1 MKNLKILSM
10 NLGRGFVPIKD
21 KGKREYLMEFIK
33 KEDYDIVML
42 QGNRIGSNR
51 LFKDLGY
58 SYADS
63 TKNVITLVSKREI
76 VENSSTNELNC
87 SIISNITKPVELI
100 NVNCKDSK
108 KFDDVFNTCDYY
120 SRQDSKGFVSSRI
133 VAGRFPREVDTNEFC
148 DLFDLEDVSTLVGQ
162 KTHTKN
168 NREILNHFFISRN
181 LEIDSIH
188 KLVGLT
194 ENLGI
199 GEAYPIE
206 ASISHKKV
214 LK

>member
-63 TKNVITLVSKREI
+63 SKNVITLVSKREI
-76 VENSSTNELNC
+76 VENSSTDELNC
-87 SIISNITKPVELI
+87 SIISNITMPLELI

-108 KFDDVFNTCDYY
+108 KFGDVFNICDYY
-120 SRQDSKGFVSSRI
+120 SRPDSKGFVSSRI

>member
-1 MKNLKILSM
+1 M
-10 NLGRGFVPIKD
+10 
-21 KGKREYLMEFIK
+21 
-33 KEDYDIVML
+33 
-42 QGNRIGSNR
+42 
-51 LFKDLGY
+51 
-58 SYADS
+58 
-63 TKNVITLVSKREI
+63 
-76 VENSSTNELNC
+76 
-87 SIISNITKPVELI
+87 
-100 NVNCKDSK
+100 
-108 KFDDVFNTCDYY
+108 
-120 SRQDSKGFVSSRI
+120 
-133 VAGRFPREVDTNEFC
+133 
-148 DLFDLEDVSTLVGQ
+148 FDLEDVSTLVGQ

>member
-1 MKNLKILSM
+1 
-10 NLGRGFVPIKD
+10 
-21 KGKREYLMEFIK
+21 MEFIK

-108 KFDDVFNTCDYY
+108 KFDDVFNICDYY

>member
-58 SYADS
+58 SSADS
-63 TKNVITLVSKREI
+63 SKNVITIGFKRAI
-76 VENSSTNELNC
+76 AENSSTDELNC
-87 SIISNITKPVELI
+87 SIISNITMPLELI